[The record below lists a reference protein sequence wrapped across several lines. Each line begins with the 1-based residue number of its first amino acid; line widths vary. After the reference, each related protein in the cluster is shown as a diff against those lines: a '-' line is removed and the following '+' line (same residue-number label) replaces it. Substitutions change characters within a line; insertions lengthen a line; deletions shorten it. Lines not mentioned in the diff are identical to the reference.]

1 MASKLLNLDD
11 PDLAAAWL
19 IQFEAQSSI
28 DTSIDDENKRK
39 LLFLSKCGVEAIAK
53 LKDLLFPADINAATY
68 EDFKVAI
75 DRVIKPKGR
84 LVIAERIRFLE
95 MRQLSDESPNDFL
108 TRLHSLAPSCSFVQ
122 LKNDPE
128 QELIKLVFLTGLSSP
143 ELKLRLLHHL
153 CLQPDVSVLELVN
166 LATMI
171 QSERLF
177 ALETNKRSICAPTFR
192 V

>member
-75 DRVIKPKGR
+75 DRVINPVRPNVAYKQHFC
-84 LVIAERIRFLE
+84 LIFEEEFLLFQINYSGPITSI
-95 MRQLSDESPNDFL
+95 MLLD
-108 TRLHSLAPSCSFVQ
+108 TYIFV
-122 LKNDPE
+122 
-128 QELIKLVFLTGLSSP
+128 
-143 ELKLRLLHHL
+143 
-153 CLQPDVSVLELVN
+153 
-166 LATMI
+166 
-171 QSERLF
+171 
-177 ALETNKRSICAPTFR
+177 
-192 V
+192 